1 MTARIVLL
9 NGVGSAGKSSIAK
22 AIQAQARGVFL
33 HVQMDTWLGMMP
45 ARTFGTPEGLTF
57 LFGEADG
64 RPVVEVVTGPKQ
76 GLALR
81 GMRRAIAA
89 MADEGCDMVVDDVI
103 FAATEVDEYRALLKA
118 HDLHV
123 IGVHAPLE
131 VLEAREKARGDRAIG
146 LARGQFGIVHRDVH
160 YDFEVDTSRA
170 SADDCARAIVERFGL

>member
-1 MTARIVLL
+1 MTARIILL
-9 NGVGSAGKSSIAK
+9 NGVGSSGKSSIAK

-33 HVQMDTWLGMMP
+33 HVQMDTWLQMMP
-45 ARTFGTPEGLTF
+45 ARTFGSPEGLTF

-64 RPVVEVVTGPKQ
+64 RPLIDVVTGPKQ

-89 MADEGCDMVVDDVI
+89 MAEEGCDMVVDDVI
-103 FAATEVDEYRALLKA
+103 FSATDVDEYRALLKA
-118 HDLHV
+118 HDLNV
-123 IGVHAPLE
+123 VAVHAPLG

-146 LARGQFGIVHRDVH
+146 LARGQFGVVHRGVT

-170 SADDCARAIVERFGL
+170 SAEECARAILGRFKL

>member
-1 MTARIVLL
+1 
-9 NGVGSAGKSSIAK
+9 
-22 AIQAQARGVFL
+22 
-33 HVQMDTWLGMMP
+33 
-45 ARTFGTPEGLTF
+45 
-57 LFGEADG
+57 
-64 RPVVEVVTGPKQ
+64 
-76 GLALR
+76 
-81 GMRRAIAA
+81 
-89 MADEGCDMVVDDVI
+89 MADEGCDMVIDDVI